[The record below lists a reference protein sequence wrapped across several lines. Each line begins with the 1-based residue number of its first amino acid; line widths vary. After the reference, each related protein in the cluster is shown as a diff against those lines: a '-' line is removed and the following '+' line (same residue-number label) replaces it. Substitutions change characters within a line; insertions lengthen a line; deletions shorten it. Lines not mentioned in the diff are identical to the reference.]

1 MVRGLCDVEII
12 GSNLSKKKPS
22 KPSTHLLGSYDPQD
36 GFIGL

>member
-22 KPSTHLLGSYDPQD
+22 KCRMTCWVSMILRMDL
-36 GFIGL
+36 